1 MHVLSGANALEK
13 PSQIPVSDSDWQRTP
28 LAVQVLLVSLWERV
42 GHLEQ
47 VVEQQAARISSLETE
62 LARRQGRGRRGA
74 KSSSSESGTKTSP
87 RSGKRRSSDRAP
99 GGQPGHEGHGRS
111 LLSVEQVDDL
121 VPVKPCTCHQ
131 CGQKLTGDDPHPR
144 RHQVTEI
151 PPVRAYVTE
160 YRFHTLRCQHC
171 DTLTE
176 AAWPAGVPRRS
187 FGSSVQAW
195 VGLLTG
201 AYRVSKR
208 NVVTLLADAF
218 GVHLCLGTVSQ
229 LEQEVS
235 TALIAPT
242 ADARAYIR
250 QQATVNMDETSWRE
264 RRTKAWLW
272 TAVTAGVTVFAIRR
286 HRAREVIDELLG
298 HNNTAIVGSD
308 RYSAYGHLP
317 LSRRQVC
324 WAHVRRTFEDFA
336 ARRGEAAATGQQL
349 LEYTEQMFTWW
360 HRVRDGTLQRSSFQ
374 VYLSHLRSQV
384 YLQLWCG
391 QQLADAKT
399 AATCGNLLAVE
410 PALWT
415 FARKPGVEP
424 TNNDA
429 ERALRHGVL
438 WRHTSFGTHS
448 PNGSR
453 FVERMLTVRDT
464 LRQQQRNVLDYLTTA
479 CQAALHNQ
487 PAPSL
492 LPQAN
497 SVAR

>member
-1 MHVLSGANALEK
+1 
-13 PSQIPVSDSDWQRTP
+13 
-28 LAVQVLLVSLWERV
+28 
-42 GHLEQ
+42 
-47 VVEQQAARISSLETE
+47 
-62 LARRQGRGRRGA
+62 
-74 KSSSSESGTKTSP
+74 
-87 RSGKRRSSDRAP
+87 
-99 GGQPGHEGHGRS
+99 
-111 LLSVEQVDDL
+111 
-121 VPVKPCTCHQ
+121 
-131 CGQKLTGDDPHPR
+131 
-144 RHQVTEI
+144 
-151 PPVRAYVTE
+151 
-160 YRFHTLRCQHC
+160 
-171 DTLTE
+171 
-176 AAWPAGVPRRS
+176 
-187 FGSSVQAW
+187 
-195 VGLLTG
+195 
-201 AYRVSKR
+201 
-208 NVVTLLADAF
+208 
-218 GVHLCLGTVSQ
+218 
-229 LEQEVS
+229 
-235 TALIAPT
+235 
-242 ADARAYIR
+242 
-250 QQATVNMDETSWRE
+250 MDETSWRE
-264 RRTKAWLW
+264 CRTKAWLW
-272 TAVTAGVTVFAIRR
+272 TAVTTGVTVFAIRR

-324 WAHVRRTFEDFA
+324 WAHVRRSFEDFA
-336 ARRGEAAATGQQL
+336 ARRGEAATTGQQL

-399 AATCGNLLAVE
+399 AATCGNLIAVE

-479 CQAALHNQ
+479 CQAVLHNQ

-492 LPQAN
+492 LP
-497 SVAR
+497 